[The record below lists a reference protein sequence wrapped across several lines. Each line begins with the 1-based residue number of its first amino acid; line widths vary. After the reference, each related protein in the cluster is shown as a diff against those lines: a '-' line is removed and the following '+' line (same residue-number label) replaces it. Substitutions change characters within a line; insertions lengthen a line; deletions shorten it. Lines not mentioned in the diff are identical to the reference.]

1 MTTTSNQLYER
12 DFYAWT
18 VATAA
23 ALKSGDW
30 QEIDLVNLIEEVE
43 AMGRVEKAALE
54 SNLVVVLMHLLKYLY
69 QPQKRSS
76 SWINS
81 IVEHRRRIDQAL
93 KVSPSLKPY
102 IEEVFLE
109 CYLDARVD
117 AAAETG
123 LAEDI
128 FPIAPPFTLQKAI
141 DPKFQ
146 PWIVENHE
154 QTFS

>member
-18 VATAA
+18 VAITA

-43 AMGRVEKAALE
+43 AMGRSQKAA
-54 SNLVVVLMHLLKYLY
+54 S
-69 QPQKRSS
+69 
-76 SWINS
+76 
-81 IVEHRRRIDQAL
+81 
-93 KVSPSLKPY
+93 
-102 IEEVFLE
+102 E

-128 FPIAPPFTLQKAI
+128 FPIAPPFTLQEAI
-141 DPKFQ
+141 APKFQ